1 MPSTLHLDHRSHRL
15 AEQRHRSLAD
25 YANDVIW
32 TMSLEGAITYTSPAV
47 FQLRGLTPQEAMAQP
62 LDQILTPASQAL
74 SVQYFVDVLTAA
86 QKGETPPNFK
96 GNMEYYR
103 KDGSTFW
110 TEVLAFPL
118 TEADGTLIEILGVT
132 RDISA
137 RKLYEDQLKA
147 ALETAEKANQAK
159 SEFVAHISHE
169 VRTPMT
175 ALLTYMEQAIQ
186 SADRTEQR
194 ELLEKARTSG
204 DLLLHLINDILDFS
218 KIESGKLS
226 IKTDAFVLSEVTQ
239 AVTDLV
245 APTAQTKGL
254 NYSVVF
260 ELDAQTRWLGDA
272 PRLTQALLNL
282 ASNAVKFTDQGF
294 VRLHVAEVAS
304 SATEVTL
311 KFSVQ
316 DSGPGLSPEMCERVF
331 ERFVQ
336 GEHSKTSHTNGT
348 GLGLPICRQLA
359 QLMHGDAG
367 VTSAPGEGS
376 TFWFTAVV
384 SKQVGTSVQH
394 APADTYATRRDL
406 TSLRVLIVDDD
417 DAVRDAM
424 YRLLKSNGMQVDFA
438 TDGHTA
444 LNKLNAQHYDLL
456 LADVRMPDMDGIELT
471 QVLRQVAKSPIKII
485 GVSAGALDEDRQAC
499 LDAGMND
506 HLSKPFKANDLLNK
520 IQFQAF
526 GHSTSP

>member
-1 MPSTLHLDHRSHRL
+1 
-15 AEQRHRSLAD
+15 
-25 YANDVIW
+25 
-32 TMSLEGAITYTSPAV
+32 
-47 FQLRGLTPQEAMAQP
+47 
-62 LDQILTPASQAL
+62 
-74 SVQYFVDVLTAA
+74 
-86 QKGETPPNFK
+86 
-96 GNMEYYR
+96 
-103 KDGSTFW
+103 
-110 TEVLAFPL
+110 
-118 TEADGTLIEILGVT
+118 
-132 RDISA
+132 
-137 RKLYEDQLKA
+137 
-147 ALETAEKANQAK
+147 
-159 SEFVAHISHE
+159 
-169 VRTPMT
+169 
-175 ALLTYMEQAIQ
+175 
-186 SADRTEQR
+186 
-194 ELLEKARTSG
+194 
-204 DLLLHLINDILDFS
+204 
-218 KIESGKLS
+218 
-226 IKTDAFVLSEVTQ
+226 
-239 AVTDLV
+239 
-245 APTAQTKGL
+245 
-254 NYSVVF
+254 
-260 ELDAQTRWLGDA
+260 
-272 PRLTQALLNL
+272 
-282 ASNAVKFTDQGF
+282 
-294 VRLHVAEVAS
+294 
-304 SATEVTL
+304 
-311 KFSVQ
+311 
-316 DSGPGLSPEMCERVF
+316 MCERVF

-520 IQFQAF
+520 IQFHAF
-526 GHSTSP
+526 VKN